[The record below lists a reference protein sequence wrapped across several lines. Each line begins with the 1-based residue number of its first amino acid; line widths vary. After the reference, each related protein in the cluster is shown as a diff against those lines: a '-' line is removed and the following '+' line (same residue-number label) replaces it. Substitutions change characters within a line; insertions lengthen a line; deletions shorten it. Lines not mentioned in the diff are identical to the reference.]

1 MLYNV
6 GMKNKK
12 GFTLVELIVVIAI
25 MAVLAGTV
33 AGATVGIMNKKT
45 DEVNYIYNGRQI
57 AVQIAEWAREVY
69 DNPAYFFELTG
80 ATPKFDLS
88 AISGATAD
96 DITSLWDD
104 SYADAAYA
112 TLKNRFSTLN
122 WKDTYGTPD
131 KKGQF
136 SADFNDGAVFL
147 YYRGKS
153 RDYAQAYYKIYMS
166 DSGSIATDKGNGFP
180 T

>member
-1 MLYNV
+1 MSLSPIACGRIMLYNV
-6 GMKNKK
+6 RMKNKK

-25 MAVLAGTV
+25 MAILAGTV
-33 AGATVGIMNKKT
+33 A
-45 DEVNYIYNGRQI
+45 
-57 AVQIAEWAREVY
+57 
-69 DNPAYFFELTG
+69 
-80 ATPKFDLS
+80 
-88 AISGATAD
+88 GATAD
-96 DITSLWDD
+96 DITSLWGD

-112 TLKNRFSTLN
+112 TLKNRFSNLN

-147 YYRGKS
+147 YYKGKS
-153 RDYAQAYYKIYMS
+153 RDYAQSYYKIYMS

-180 T
+180 S